1 MSPNPKKRSKAGEG
15 DTDHTTL
22 SQAMASQANTTN
34 TKRPKQEDANE
45 MDEVSVVEVKVEG
58 SSIATNDDE
67 DAAQALTSL
76 ARTS

>member
-1 MSPNPKKRSKAGEG
+1 M
-15 DTDHTTL
+15 TL

-34 TKRPKQEDANE
+34 TVKRSKQVDAE
-45 MDEVSVVEVKVEG
+45 MDEVSVGEVKVEG